1 MVNKILFNEVKENK
15 FAIHEKEGMSAEGNV
30 SLNRNNKIE
39 PNGNSR
45 TEKCNIV
52 ITVF

>member
-1 MVNKILFNEVKENK
+1 MKKKE
-15 FAIHEKEGMSAEGNV
+15 MSAEGNI